1 MYILACTL
9 SLVRFSLLNTLFN
22 IAEASIWPVLSCAK
36 AAGDKS
42 REREHSLQKA
52 DWSQTNFSQK
62 NTSDFILISML

>member
-52 DWSQTNFSQK
+52 DWSQTEKHFRLHLN
-62 NTSDFILISML
+62 